1 MVQSDM
7 TSQVLQCSKRIVDQ
21 TQTAHGVGP
30 SQDERI
36 SHVVTSASG
45 LMCTQ
50 RDKPYKTKL

>member
-7 TSQVLQCSKRIVDQ
+7 TSKVLQCSKRIVDQ

-30 SQDERI
+30 SQARTYFTRVKEPQRKI
-36 SHVVTSASG
+36 S
-45 LMCTQ
+45 TQ